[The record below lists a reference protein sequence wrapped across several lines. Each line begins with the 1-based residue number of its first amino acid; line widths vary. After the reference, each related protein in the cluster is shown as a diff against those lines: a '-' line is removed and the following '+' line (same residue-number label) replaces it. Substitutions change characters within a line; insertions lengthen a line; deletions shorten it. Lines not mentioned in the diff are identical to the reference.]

1 MLAVLSHY
9 RFVPRSWIA
18 FSSTV
23 LWMTLC
29 VQDHNYTAPLPCT
42 PPLSPLA
49 PPSPTKLSGGGT
61 GGLGGGLPLDDTGST
76 AAVGIKEV
84 VLTTTTGEPAVGDD
98 SITRCICDF
107 QHDDG
112 YMICCDQ
119 CGSVSPHTTC
129 FLYLLILYPQAI
141 RLFKHHLN
149 ILFMKFYFA
158 SLGSQIACRHVW
170 NQHNRERQTDR
181 EWILFASVEQKGW
194 QATICFV

>member
-1 MLAVLSHY
+1 
-9 RFVPRSWIA
+9 
-18 FSSTV
+18 
-23 LWMTLC
+23 MTLC

-49 PPSPTKLSGGGT
+49 PPSPTRLSGGT
-61 GGLGGGLPLDDTGST
+61 AGLGGGLPLDDTGST
-76 AAVGIKEV
+76 AAAAAGIKEV
-84 VLTTTTGEPAVGDD
+84 VVTTTTGDPTVGDD

-129 FLYLLILYPQAI
+129 CLFLLILYPQAI

-149 ILFMKFYFA
+149 ILFMQFYFA
-158 SLGSQIACRHVW
+158 SVGSQITCR
-170 NQHNRERQTDR
+170 
-181 EWILFASVEQKGW
+181 
-194 QATICFV
+194 